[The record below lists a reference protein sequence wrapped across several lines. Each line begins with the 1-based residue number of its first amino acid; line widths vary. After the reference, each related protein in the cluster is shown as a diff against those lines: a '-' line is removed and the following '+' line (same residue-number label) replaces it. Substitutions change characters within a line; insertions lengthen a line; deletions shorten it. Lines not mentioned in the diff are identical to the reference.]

1 MVWQE
6 RWSRGQ
12 EGGRPAGAKGS
23 VVVEGKG
30 GRMADGWG
38 WLGEEEVVIEIEMAG
53 E

>member
-1 MVWQE
+1 MASQE
-6 RWSRGQ
+6 RCSSGQ

-23 VVVEGKG
+23 VVIDGEG

-38 WLGEEEVVIEIEMAG
+38 WLGEGEAVMKMAG

>member
-1 MVWQE
+1 MVSQE

-30 GRMADGWG
+30 GRMADG
-38 WLGEEEVVIEIEMAG
+38 
-53 E
+53 